1 MDRSVGGHVLRGQDA
16 PAPGGRTRPKLR
28 PQRLRL
34 EHHHLNAPLDET
46 KIRSMF
52 PIVSLLE
59 LKQQVT
65 RLSPAERRELN
76 AYLVR
81 LRNESDEG
89 RQALAAKMDDMEA
102 GKKVTMDD
110 LQSRIVTRHGERL

>member
-1 MDRSVGGHVLRGQDA
+1 
-16 PAPGGRTRPKLR
+16 
-28 PQRLRL
+28 
-34 EHHHLNAPLDET
+34 
-46 KIRSMF
+46 
-52 PIVSLLE
+52 VSLLE

-65 RLSPAERRELN
+65 RLSPSERRELN

-89 RQALAAKMDDMEA
+89 RQALTGKMDDMDA